1 MVNNAATVG
10 RSGVH
15 DFILIRTSAVVLAL
29 YVFYILGFFVTT
41 PEVTF
46 ELWQGFFSGLFTK
59 VFTIIALFAL
69 LIHAWIGIWQVL
81 SDYIKPA
88 FLRGVLQFFFAVTL
102 LSYLVMGFLTVWGV

>member
-15 DFILIRTSAVVLAL
+15 DFILLRASAIILAL
-29 YVFYILGFFVTT
+29 YTFFLAGFFLIT

-46 ELWQGFFSGLFTK
+46 TVWHELFSCMSVKIFTLLA
-59 VFTIIALFAL
+59 IIALIA
-69 LIHAWIGIWQVL
+69 HAWIGVWQVL

-88 FLRGVLQFFFAVTL
+88 FLRGALQFIFSITL
-102 LSYLVMGFLTVWGV
+102 LGYLAAGFIIVWGV

>member
-15 DFILIRTSAVVLAL
+15 DFILLRASALVLAAFVL
-29 YVFYILGFFVTT
+29 FLAGFFAFT

-46 ELWQGFFSGLFTK
+46 DVWKGLFANLCMK
-59 VFTIIALFAL
+59 VFALVSLFAL

-81 SDYIKPA
+81 SDYVKKA
-88 FLRGVLQFFFAVTL
+88 FLRGTLQFFFSVTL
-102 LSYLVMGFLTVWGV
+102 LSYFVAGFLIVWGV

>member
-15 DFILIRTSAVVLAL
+15 DFILLRASALVLAAFTL
-29 YVFYILGFFVTT
+29 FMFGYFLLT
-41 PEVTF
+41 PEVTY
-46 ELWQGFFSGLFTK
+46 EAWKGLFSNLCMK
-59 VFTIIALFAL
+59 VFTLVSLFAL

-88 FLRGVLQFFFAVTL
+88 FLRGALQFLFSVTL
-102 LSYLVMGFLTVWGV
+102 LAYFVAGFLIVWGV